1 MCYAIIKQQ
10 HKLKMAS
17 LNNSNHQNTGAGVVS
32 GIGLSVDNNY
42 INNTLKS
49 LNKAI
54 SSVIPT
60 NTIENL
66 ISAYENFRDGFGL
79 KSKHE
84 KEMHINSNIDKELKE
99 QKKEKILENI
109 KSEQKPFNVN
119 SINTITNGLIKNGV
133 NLTSN
138 TEIRKSDL
146 SEFQVDKADVSN
158 NNAIHTNK
166 ATMNDMLNKIPYS

>member
-1 MCYAIIKQQ
+1 
-10 HKLKMAS
+10 MAS

-66 ISAYENFRDGFGL
+66 VSAYENFRDSFGL
-79 KSKHE
+79 KNKHE

-99 QKKEKILENI
+99 QKL
-109 KSEQKPFNVN
+109 FNVN
-119 SINTITNGLIKNGV
+119 SINTITNGLIKNSV

-146 SEFQVDKADVSN
+146 SEFQVDKVDVSN
-158 NNAIHTNK
+158 NAAIHTNK
-166 ATMNDMLNKIPYS
+166 VTMNDMLNKIPYS

>member
-42 INNTLKS
+42 INNTLES

-66 ISAYENFRDGFGL
+66 ISAYENFRDSFGL
-79 KSKHE
+79 KNKHE

-99 QKKEKILENI
+99 QK
-109 KSEQKPFNVN
+109 PFNVN
-119 SINTITNGLIKNGV
+119 SINTITNGLIKTGV

-158 NNAIHTNK
+158 DMTTHTNK
-166 ATMNDMLNKIPYS
+166 ATMNEILNKIPYS

>member
-1 MCYAIIKQQ
+1 
-10 HKLKMAS
+10 MAS

-66 ISAYENFRDGFGL
+66 VSAYENFRDGFGL

-84 KEMHINSNIDKELKE
+84 KEMHINSNIDKELK
-99 QKKEKILENI
+99 
-109 KSEQKPFNVN
+109 SFNVN
-119 SINTITNGLIKNGV
+119 SINTIKNGLIKNGV

-158 NNAIHTNK
+158 NTAIHTNK

>member
-1 MCYAIIKQQ
+1 
-10 HKLKMAS
+10 MAS
-17 LNNSNHQNTGAGVVS
+17 LNNNNHQNTGASVVS

-66 ISAYENFRDGFGL
+66 VSAYENFRDSFGL
-79 KSKHE
+79 KNKHE
-84 KEMHINSNIDKELKE
+84 KEMHLNKE
-99 QKKEKILENI
+99 QKL
-109 KSEQKPFNVN
+109 FNVN
-119 SINTITNGLIKNGV
+119 HINTITNGLIKTGV

-138 TEIRKSDL
+138 TEIRKSNL
-146 SEFQVDKADVSN
+146 SEFQVDKSDVSN
-158 NNAIHTNK
+158 NMDTPINK
-166 ATMNDMLNKIPYS
+166 STMNDMLNKIPYS

>member
-1 MCYAIIKQQ
+1 
-10 HKLKMAS
+10 MAS

-66 ISAYENFRDGFGL
+66 VSAYENFRDGFGL

-84 KEMHINSNIDKELKE
+84 KEMHINSNIDKELK
-99 QKKEKILENI
+99 
-109 KSEQKPFNVN
+109 EQKPFNVN

-158 NNAIHTNK
+158 NTAIHINK

>member
-66 ISAYENFRDGFGL
+66 VSAYENFRDSFGL
-79 KSKHE
+79 KNKHE
-84 KEMHINSNIDKELKE
+84 KEMRINSNIDKELK
-99 QKKEKILENI
+99 
-109 KSEQKPFNVN
+109 EQKPFNVN

-138 TEIRKSDL
+138 TEIRKSNL
-146 SEFQVDKADVSN
+146 SEFQVDKTDVSN
-158 NNAIHTNK
+158 NTAIHINK

>member
-17 LNNSNHQNTGAGVVS
+17 LNNSNHQNTGADVVS

-42 INNTLKS
+42 INNTLES

-66 ISAYENFRDGFGL
+66 VSAYENFRDSFGL
-79 KSKHE
+79 KNKHE

-99 QKKEKILENI
+99 QK
-109 KSEQKPFNVN
+109 PFNVN
-119 SINTITNGLIKNGV
+119 SINTITNGLIKTGV

-158 NNAIHTNK
+158 DMTTHTNK
-166 ATMNDMLNKIPYS
+166 ATMNEILNKIPYS

>member
-1 MCYAIIKQQ
+1 
-10 HKLKMAS
+10 MAS
-17 LNNSNHQNTGAGVVS
+17 LNNNNHQNTGASVVS

-66 ISAYENFRDGFGL
+66 VSAYENFRDSFGL
-79 KSKHE
+79 KNKHE
-84 KEMHINSNIDKELKE
+84 KEMHLNKE
-99 QKKEKILENI
+99 QKL
-109 KSEQKPFNVN
+109 FNVN
-119 SINTITNGLIKNGV
+119 HINTITNGLIKTGV

-138 TEIRKSDL
+138 TEIRKSNL
-146 SEFQVDKADVSN
+146 SEFQVDKSDVSN
-158 NNAIHTNK
+158 NMDTPTNK
-166 ATMNDMLNKIPYS
+166 STMNDMLNKIPYS

>member
-17 LNNSNHQNTGAGVVS
+17 LNNNNHQNTGASVVS

-42 INNTLKS
+42 INNTLNS

-66 ISAYENFRDGFGL
+66 VSAYENFRDSFGL
-79 KSKHE
+79 KNKHE
-84 KEMHINSNIDKELKE
+84 KEMHINSNIDKELK
-99 QKKEKILENI
+99 
-109 KSEQKPFNVN
+109 EQKPFNVN

-138 TEIRKSDL
+138 TEIRKSNL
-146 SEFQVDKADVSN
+146 SEFQVDKTDVSN
-158 NNAIHTNK
+158 NTAIHINK

>member
-17 LNNSNHQNTGAGVVS
+17 LNNNNHQNTGAGVVS

-66 ISAYENFRDGFGL
+66 VSAYENFRDSFGL
-79 KSKHE
+79 KNKHE
-84 KEMHINSNIDKELKE
+84 KEIHLNSNINKELK
-99 QKKEKILENI
+99 
-109 KSEQKPFNVN
+109 EQKPFNVN
-119 SINTITNGLIKNGV
+119 NISTITNGLIKTGV

-158 NNAIHTNK
+158 DMTTHTNK

>member
-42 INNTLKS
+42 INNTLNS

-66 ISAYENFRDGFGL
+66 VSAYENFRDSFGL
-79 KSKHE
+79 KNKHE
-84 KEMHINSNIDKELKE
+84 KEMHINSNIDKELK
-99 QKKEKILENI
+99 
-109 KSEQKPFNVN
+109 EQKPFNVN

-138 TEIRKSDL
+138 TEIRKSNL
-146 SEFQVDKADVSN
+146 SEFQVDKTDVSN
-158 NNAIHTNK
+158 NTAIHINK

>member
-66 ISAYENFRDGFGL
+66 VSAYENFRDSFCL
-79 KSKHE
+79 KNKHE
-84 KEMHINSNIDKELKE
+84 KEMRINSNIDKELK
-99 QKKEKILENI
+99 
-109 KSEQKPFNVN
+109 EQKPFNVN
-119 SINTITNGLIKNGV
+119 SINTITNGLIKTGV

-158 NNAIHTNK
+158 DMTTHTNK
-166 ATMNDMLNKIPYS
+166 ATMNEILNKIPYS

>member
-1 MCYAIIKQQ
+1 
-10 HKLKMAS
+10 MAS

-66 ISAYENFRDGFGL
+66 VSAYENFRDGFGL

-84 KEMHINSNIDKELKE
+84 KEMHINSNTDKELK
-99 QKKEKILENI
+99 
-109 KSEQKPFNVN
+109 EQKPFNVN

-158 NNAIHTNK
+158 NTAIHINK

>member
-1 MCYAIIKQQ
+1 
-10 HKLKMAS
+10 MAS

-66 ISAYENFRDGFGL
+66 VSAYENFRDSFGL
-79 KSKHE
+79 ENKHE

-99 QKKEKILENI
+99 QKL
-109 KSEQKPFNVN
+109 FNVN

-158 NNAIHTNK
+158 NAAIHTNK
-166 ATMNDMLNKIPYS
+166 VTMNDMLNKIPYS

>member
-17 LNNSNHQNTGAGVVS
+17 LNNNNHQNTGAGIVS

-54 SSVIPT
+54 SSFIPT

-66 ISAYENFRDGFGL
+66 VSAYENFRDSFGL
-79 KSKHE
+79 KNKNE
-84 KEMHINSNIDKELKE
+84 KEIHLNSNINKELK
-99 QKKEKILENI
+99 
-109 KSEQKPFNVN
+109 EQKPFNVN
-119 SINTITNGLIKNGV
+119 NISTITNGLIKTGV

-146 SEFQVDKADVSN
+146 SEFQVDKVDVSN
-158 NNAIHTNK
+158 DMTTHTNK

>member
-1 MCYAIIKQQ
+1 
-10 HKLKMAS
+10 MAS

-66 ISAYENFRDGFGL
+66 VSAYENFRDSFGL
-79 KSKHE
+79 KNKHE

-99 QKKEKILENI
+99 QKL
-109 KSEQKPFNVN
+109 FNVN
-119 SINTITNGLIKNGV
+119 SINTITNSLIKNGV

-158 NNAIHTNK
+158 NAAIHTNK
-166 ATMNDMLNKIPYS
+166 VTMNDMLNKIPYS

>member
-42 INNTLKS
+42 INNTLES

-66 ISAYENFRDGFGL
+66 VSAYENFRDSFGL
-79 KSKHE
+79 KNKHE
-84 KEMHINSNIDKELKE
+84 KEMHINSNIDKELK
-99 QKKEKILENI
+99 
-109 KSEQKPFNVN
+109 EQKPFNVN

-138 TEIRKSDL
+138 TEIRKSNL
-146 SEFQVDKADVSN
+146 SEFQVDKTDVSN
-158 NNAIHTNK
+158 NTAIHINK

>member
-1 MCYAIIKQQ
+1 
-10 HKLKMAS
+10 MAS
-17 LNNSNHQNTGAGVVS
+17 LNNSNHQNTGVVS

-66 ISAYENFRDGFGL
+66 VSAYENFRDGFGL

-99 QKKEKILENI
+99 QK
-109 KSEQKPFNVN
+109 PFNVN
-119 SINTITNGLIKNGV
+119 SINTITNGFIKNGV

-158 NNAIHTNK
+158 NTAIHTNK
-166 ATMNDMLNKIPYS
+166 VTMNDMLNKIPYS

>member
-66 ISAYENFRDGFGL
+66 VSAYENFRDSFGL
-79 KSKHE
+79 KNKHE
-84 KEMHINSNIDKELKE
+84 KEMRINSNIDKELK
-99 QKKEKILENI
+99 
-109 KSEQKPFNVN
+109 EQKPFNVN
-119 SINTITNGLIKNGV
+119 SINTITNGLIKTGV

-158 NNAIHTNK
+158 DMTTHTNK
-166 ATMNDMLNKIPYS
+166 ATMNEILNKIPYS

>member
-1 MCYAIIKQQ
+1 
-10 HKLKMAS
+10 MAS

-66 ISAYENFRDGFGL
+66 VSAYENFRDGFGL

-84 KEMHINSNIDKELKE
+84 KEMHINSNIDKELK
-99 QKKEKILENI
+99 
-109 KSEQKPFNVN
+109 EQKPFNVN

>member
-66 ISAYENFRDGFGL
+66 VSAYENFRDGFGL

-84 KEMHINSNIDKELKE
+84 KEMHINSNIDKELK
-99 QKKEKILENI
+99 
-109 KSEQKPFNVN
+109 EQKPFNVN

-158 NNAIHTNK
+158 NTAIHTNK

>member
-42 INNTLKS
+42 INNTLES

-66 ISAYENFRDGFGL
+66 VSAYENFRDSFGL
-79 KSKHE
+79 KNKHE

-99 QKKEKILENI
+99 QK
-109 KSEQKPFNVN
+109 PFNVN
-119 SINTITNGLIKNGV
+119 SINTITNGLIKTGV

-158 NNAIHTNK
+158 DMTTHTNK
-166 ATMNDMLNKIPYS
+166 ATMNEILNKIPYS

>member
-1 MCYAIIKQQ
+1 
-10 HKLKMAS
+10 MAS

-66 ISAYENFRDGFGL
+66 VSAYENFRDSFGL
-79 KSKHE
+79 KNKHE

-99 QKKEKILENI
+99 QKL
-109 KSEQKPFNVN
+109 FNVN
-119 SINTITNGLIKNGV
+119 SINTITNGLIKTGV

-158 NNAIHTNK
+158 DMTTHTNK
-166 ATMNDMLNKIPYS
+166 ATMNEILNKIPYS